1 MAPCRARTRV
11 ASEGSVIWPKPSQLS
26 DKLTAEYHDTLRQHS
41 RLPGADQ
48 RSIAAAT
55 DVSRDTE
62 ATLTPSTTTT
72 ATTARRWLPARP
84 KTSDCNAR
92 PPRKYSAG
100 KRDNSSS
107 ASNIISPPLH
117 PLSREEIEEF
127 ETLPIAVRRKVS
139 YDPPNLSCLSFSFS
153 KCAAHV
159 RESAT
164 TPASH
169 ETVPKGTYMRQK
181 SSVCL
186 LSRPCTVVFF
196 FFRYMFSFFLF
207 SARHWTGQPLLLPML
222 PLRHEGV

>member
-1 MAPCRARTRV
+1 MAPGRARTRV

-84 KTSDCNAR
+84 KTSDCNAK

-100 KRDNSSS
+100 KRDNNSSS

-153 KCAAHV
+153 ECAARV

-186 LSRPCTVVFF
+186 LSRPCTVFF
-196 FFRYMFSFFLF
+196 FLYMFSSFLF